1 MEWNTFYCTVNYV
14 FKRYWLVETWQ
25 CWCIWL
31 TSISREYI
39 TAVNSI
45 CIQFFSS
52 LVNMLWFNLILHLT
66 FIFLCVQYNIVH
78 DHPKVRENRMQTKDK
93 NWTSTNRSWAE
104 HNRAGAEQRPAEHKT
119 SNMVSYLIEF
129 FIIHYYIDT
138 SVLLE
143 NIPLVK
149 FIKTTSGT
157 RVVYFP

>member
-1 MEWNTFYCTVNYV
+1 MYSNNNNS
-14 FKRYWLVETWQ
+14 VETWQ

-31 TSISREYI
+31 TSISGEYI

-93 NWTSTNRSWAE
+93 NWTSTNTMYIFDWVFYYTLLYRHE
-104 HNRAGAEQRPAEHKT
+104 CFTGKYT
-119 SNMVSYLIEF
+119 SRKIQKNYIRDQSGLF
-129 FIIHYYIDT
+129 SIISHVGLSMT
-138 SVLLE
+138 
-143 NIPLVK
+143 
-149 FIKTTSGT
+149 
-157 RVVYFP
+157 